1 MAFSSLLHG
10 DADEYFIYA
19 LVLAGQLRRYSPNAD
34 RVLLLGA
41 GRFHDSSVSHEAL
54 QLAGW
59 THLLAVDM
67 IDTPHLDKTYLKRHR
82 HVFTKLRALELGY
95 NHLVLLDL
103 DLLPRDGVDLTG
115 LFNVQA
121 PAGKYHGAQ
130 NEALGVQLVHGKRVP
145 AAAQVGYWCP
155 NAGVLRIDPKTTPQ
169 ERHDDLAQ
177 MLKHLNQKDAHVSTY
192 LPEQYYLAQTLHG
205 WHHIGTSYNYELGF
219 DIPETGC
226 ERWEISCDSYATSRS
241 HSSKRLPKGVLPMN
255 SEMELKTLD
264 DVKVWHFS
272 GKCGMLQPWMFQD
285 KGGAL
290 EVETWLIKFYGII
303 DPGNIVAIAF
313 AEWHKS
319 LQLLL
324 LQERGFERLS
334 DVTDA
339 LERLYQRSES
349 ERQSCDHF
357 LT

>member
-1 MAFSSLLHG
+1 
-10 DADEYFIYA
+10 
-19 LVLAGQLRRYSPNAD
+19 
-34 RVLLLGA
+34 
-41 GRFHDSSVSHEAL
+41 
-54 QLAGW
+54 
-59 THLLAVDM
+59 
-67 IDTPHLDKTYLKRHR
+67 
-82 HVFTKLRALELGY
+82 
-95 NHLVLLDL
+95 
-103 DLLPRDGVDLTG
+103 
-115 LFNVQA
+115 
-121 PAGKYHGAQ
+121 
-130 NEALGVQLVHGKRVP
+130 
-145 AAAQVGYWCP
+145 
-155 NAGVLRIDPKTTPQ
+155 
-169 ERHDDLAQ
+169 
-177 MLKHLNQKDAHVSTY
+177 
-192 LPEQYYLAQTLHG
+192 
-205 WHHIGTSYNYELGF
+205 
-219 DIPETGC
+219 
-226 ERWEISCDSYATSRS
+226 
-241 HSSKRLPKGVLPMN
+241 MN

-357 LT
+357 LTYKLNLAGVKPGPRRHGREEWLCSQCLVNVTTMEYCETCYREWRVYEDHTVEPE